1 MEERMVYDRINE
13 MLADTEYSLEVRDI
27 ADIEEFLNDQSNTE
41 LDVYDEITELYN
53 KLLEEP
59 EDE

>member
-59 EDE
+59 GDE